1 MILRTLIPLMDPIAP
16 FGDSVDKIAVMFFGI
31 ENAIKKSWIAL
42 DSENKIKSPYN
53 TIWIIL
59 LGDQLHII
67 IKTDK
72 GSN

>member
-1 MILRTLIPLMDPIAP
+1 MDPIAP